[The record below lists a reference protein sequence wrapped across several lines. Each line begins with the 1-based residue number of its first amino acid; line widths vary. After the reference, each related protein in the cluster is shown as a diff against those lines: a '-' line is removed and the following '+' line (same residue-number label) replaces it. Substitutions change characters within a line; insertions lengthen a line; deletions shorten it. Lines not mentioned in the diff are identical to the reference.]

1 MTIQNFETLFL
12 EVNSNTDTVFLPKE
26 RFLEKR
32 KVSYLFGL
40 PFDKNSTDTYNGI
53 ELIGS
58 DLINCYL
65 DVYDI
70 DKGCVISKQ
79 NLSQFAKMIKHK
91 IDKVLDFDLSKIS
104 VKTTISDNSYLPIC
118 VVYST
123 KFEQPEILATNNI
136 TLQAQSAGPAIVK
149 LSSIGGYQ
157 LKGKQIKQILV
168 GSRYNAYITIRTIDN
183 RNNIYDMPLT
193 LLTQATQINDSN
205 IRFDNLNIDTD
216 NSFIRFEE
224 SNNINITFKY

>member
-40 PFDKNSTDTYNGI
+40 PFDTISTDTYNGI
-53 ELIGS
+53 ELIGY

-70 DKGCVISKQ
+70 DKCCVISKQ
-79 NLSQFAKMIKHK
+79 NLSQYAKMIKHK

-123 KFEQPEILATNNI
+123 QFEQPEILATNNI

-183 RNNIYDMPLT
+183 RNNIYDLPLS
-193 LLTQATQINDSN
+193 LLMQNSQINDSN